1 MSLLTTASQTVGPY
15 VFIGFNDLVIPDI
28 APQGVPGD
36 RLSIRGRI
44 QDGDGK
50 PVSDGVV
57 EVWQADANGVYASP
71 VDVHHTTASS
81 SFKGFGRV
89 LADATGSFRF
99 STIKPGRVPG
109 PGGGLQ
115 APHLVI
121 TIFMR
126 GLLKQLSTRIYFP
139 DEAANADDPVLQL
152 VPADRR
158 PTLLARA
165 ASAGNGDLEWNV
177 ALQGND
183 ETVFF
188 DY

>member
-15 VFIGFNDLVIPDI
+15 VFIGVSDLVVEHI
-28 APQGVPGD
+28 APDGVTGERVSVQG
-36 RLSIRGRI
+36 SIS
-44 QDGDGK
+44 DGDGK
-50 PVSDGVV
+50 PVGDGVV
-57 EVWQADANGVYASP
+57 EIWQADADGVYASP
-71 VDVHHTTASS
+71 VDDRYRPASGT
-81 SFKGFGRV
+81 FKGFGRV
-89 LADATGSFRF
+89 LADAGGKFRF
-99 STIKPGRVPG
+99 TTIKPGRVPG
-109 PGGGLQ
+109 PEGILQ

-139 DEAANADDPVLQL
+139 DVAANADDPILRL

-158 PTLLARA
+158 STLIAKAISRDNT
-165 ASAGNGDLEWNV
+165 SIQWNV
-177 ALQGND
+177 VLQGPD